1 MVVGRGAHAG
11 TRLTIISANVT
22 PLVGARHYGHRMAL
36 RARDI
41 MTTRVV
47 TVGPDDTI
55 DVAVHKM
62 TELRFSALPVID
74 RRFRLVG
81 MISLLDVLRHRE
93 DGGADTTRVG
103 AVMTADV
110 LSVPPRASLG
120 LLAHR
125 LRSYG
130 ELRVMPVVDGA
141 VLVGVVTRSDLLR
154 VRARPGPLGR
164 LAQRFRGDDDTD
176 LPGPRPARRN
186 APAHP
191 GTGQVREAMTTEV
204 VTARAT
210 DQIDEIAARLVER
223 RHRSLPVVDDQRRLV
238 GLVSEADLLGRE
250 PLSGRSNGRTVGTV
264 MTKDVIT
271 VSPEDSI
278 SSARLLVAEHGLRM
292 VPVVEGGQVVGV
304 LSRSDLV

>member
-1 MVVGRGAHAG
+1 
-11 TRLTIISANVT
+11 
-22 PLVGARHYGHRMAL
+22 MAL
-36 RARDI
+36 RARDV

-47 TVGPDDTI
+47 TLNPDDSL

-103 AVMTADV
+103 AVMNPDV
-110 LSVPPRASLG
+110 LSVPPRASLS
-120 LLAHR
+120 LVAHR

-154 VRARPGPLGR
+154 IRSRPGPLGR
-164 LAQRFRGDDDTD
+164 LVGRFRDDDSA
-176 LPGPRPARRN
+176 LPIAPTGRRN
-186 APAHP
+186 AAAHP
-191 GTGQVREAMTTEV
+191 ATAPVREAMTTEV

-210 DQIDEIAARLVER
+210 DQIDAVAAQLVER
-223 RHRSLPVVDDQRRLV
+223 RHRSLPVVDEHRRLV
-238 GLVSEADLLGRE
+238 GLVSEADILGKE
-250 PLSGRSNGRTVGTV
+250 PLSGRTNGRTVGSV

-271 VSPEDSI
+271 LSPDDSI
-278 SSARLLVAEHGLRM
+278 GSARLLIAEHGLRM
-292 VPVVEGGQVVGV
+292 VPVVEDGRVVGV

>member
-1 MVVGRGAHAG
+1 
-11 TRLTIISANVT
+11 
-22 PLVGARHYGHRMAL
+22 MAL

-47 TVGPDDTI
+47 TVGPDDTL

-93 DGGADTTRVG
+93 DGGADSTRVG
-103 AVMTADV
+103 AVMNPDV

-154 VRARPGPLGR
+154 ARSRPGPLAR
-164 LAQRFRGDDDTD
+164 LTQRFRGDDD
-176 LPGPRPARRN
+176 LAPAPVPARRN
-186 APAHP
+186 PTAHP
-191 GTGQVREAMTTEV
+191 GTGQVRDAMTTAV

-210 DQIDEIAARLVER
+210 DPIDTVATVLVER
-223 RHRSLPVVDDQRRLV
+223 RHRSLPVVDEQRRLV
-238 GLVSEADLLGRE
+238 GLVSEADILGRE
-250 PLSGRSNGRTVGTV
+250 PLSGRTNGRAVGSI

-271 VSPEDSI
+271 LSPEDSI
-278 SSARLLVAEHGLRM
+278 SSARLLIAEHGLRM
-292 VPVVEGGQVVGV
+292 VPVVEDGQVVGV
-304 LSRSDLV
+304 LSRSDLI

>member
-1 MVVGRGAHAG
+1 MRRA
-11 TRLTIISANVT
+11 
-22 PLVGARHYGHRMAL
+22 PVGARRYGHGMAL

-93 DGGADTTRVG
+93 DGGTDSTRVG
-103 AVMTADV
+103 AVMNSDV
-110 LSVPPRASLG
+110 LSVPPRASTS

-130 ELRVMPVVDGA
+130 ELRVMPVVDGT

-154 VRARPGPLGR
+154 ARARPGALTR
-164 LAQRFRGDDDTD
+164 LVQRFRGDDGQA
-176 LPGPRPARRN
+176 GPPPVRRKG
-186 APAHP
+186 PAHP
-191 GTGQVREAMTTEV
+191 GTGQVRNAMTAHV

-210 DQIDEIAARLVER
+210 EQVDAVASRLVEL
-223 RHRSLPVVDDQRRLV
+223 RHRSLPVVDERQQLV

-250 PLSGRSNGRTVGTV
+250 PLSGRASGRTVGSI

-271 VSPEDSI
+271 LSPEDSI
-278 SSARLLVAEHGLRM
+278 ASARLLVAEHGLRM
-292 VPVVEGGQVVGV
+292 VPVVEGGRVVGV

>member
-1 MVVGRGAHAG
+1 
-11 TRLTIISANVT
+11 
-22 PLVGARHYGHRMAL
+22 MAL
-36 RARDI
+36 RARDV

-47 TVGPDDTI
+47 TVSPDDSLA
-55 DVAVHKM
+55 VAVHKM

-81 MISLLDVLRHRE
+81 MISLIDVLRHRE

-103 AVMTADV
+103 AVMNPDV

-130 ELRVMPVVDGA
+130 ELRVMPVVDGS

-154 VRARPGPLGR
+154 ARSRQGPLER
-164 LAQRFRGDDDTD
+164 LVQLVKGDDEDDRPAT
-176 LPGPRPARRN
+176 LPGRRKG
-186 APAHP
+186 PTHP
-191 GTGQVREAMTTEV
+191 GIGHVRDAMTTEV
-204 VTARAT
+204 VTARVT
-210 DQIDEIAARLVER
+210 EQIDTVAERLVEH
-223 RHRSLPVVDDQRRLV
+223 RHRSLPVIDEQRRLV
-238 GLVSEADLLGRE
+238 GLISEADLLGRE
-250 PLSGRSNGRTVGTV
+250 PLSGRTHGRTVGSV
-264 MTKDVIT
+264 MTREVIA

-292 VPVVEGGQVVGV
+292 VPVVEDGRVVGV
-304 LSRSDLV
+304 LTRSDLI

>member
-1 MVVGRGAHAG
+1 
-11 TRLTIISANVT
+11 
-22 PLVGARHYGHRMAL
+22 MAL

-47 TVGPDDTI
+47 TVGPDDTL

-74 RRFRLVG
+74 RRFRIVG

-93 DGGADTTRVG
+93 DGGADTTRVS
-103 AVMTADV
+103 AVMNPDV
-110 LSVPPRASLG
+110 LSVPPRANLS

-154 VRARPGPLGR
+154 VRSRPGPLGR
-164 LAQRFRGDDDTD
+164 LTQRFRGDDDAV
-176 LPGPRPARRN
+176 PAPVRARRN
-186 APAHP
+186 APTHP
-191 GTGQVREAMTTEV
+191 GTGQVRDAMTTEV
-204 VTARAT
+204 VTARPT
-210 DQIDEIAARLVER
+210 DQVDTVAAQLVEL
-223 RHRSLPVVDDQRRLV
+223 RHRSLPVVDEQRRLV

-250 PLSGRSNGRTVGTV
+250 PLSGRTNGRTVASV

-271 VSPEDSI
+271 LSPEDSI
-278 SSARLLVAEHGLRM
+278 SSARMLIAEHGLRM
-292 VPVVEGGQVVGV
+292 VPVVEGGRVIGV
-304 LSRSDLV
+304 LSRTDLV

>member
-1 MVVGRGAHAG
+1 
-11 TRLTIISANVT
+11 
-22 PLVGARHYGHRMAL
+22 MAL
-36 RARDI
+36 RARDV

-47 TVGPDDTI
+47 TVGPDDTLA
-55 DVAVHKM
+55 VAVHKM

-93 DGGADTTRVG
+93 DGGADTTKVG
-103 AVMTADV
+103 AVMNPDV
-110 LSVPPRASLG
+110 LSVPPRASLS

-130 ELRVMPVVDGA
+130 ELRVMPVVDGS
-141 VLVGVVTRSDLLR
+141 VLVGIVTRSDLLR
-154 VRARPGPLGR
+154 ARSRANPLAR
-164 LAQRFRGDDDTD
+164 LAQRFRGDADGDQSAA
-176 LPGPRPARRN
+176 LPGRRRT
-186 APAHP
+186 PAHP

-204 VTARAT
+204 VTARAGEP
-210 DQIDEIAARLVER
+210 IDEVAARLVER
-223 RHRSLPVVDDQRRLV
+223 RHRSLPVVDEQQRLV
-238 GLVSEADLLGRE
+238 GLVSEADILGRE
-250 PLSGRSNGRTVGTV
+250 PLSGRTNGRTVGAI

-278 SSARLLVAEHGLRM
+278 SSARLLIAEHGLRM
-292 VPVVEGGQVVGV
+292 VPVVEDGRVVGV

>member
-1 MVVGRGAHAG
+1 
-11 TRLTIISANVT
+11 
-22 PLVGARHYGHRMAL
+22 MAL

-47 TVGPDDTI
+47 TVGPDDTL
-55 DVAVHKM
+55 DLAVHKM

-93 DGGADTTRVG
+93 DGGADSTRVG
-103 AVMTADV
+103 AVMNPDV
-110 LSVPPRASLG
+110 LSVPPRASLS

-141 VLVGVVTRSDLLR
+141 VLVGIVTRSDLLR
-154 VRARPGPLGR
+154 ARSRPGALGR
-164 LAQRFRGDDDTD
+164 LVQRFTGADDVAGP
-176 LPGPRPARRN
+176 LPGRKA
-186 APAHP
+186 ASHP
-191 GTGQVREAMTTEV
+191 GTGQVRDAMTSEV

-210 DQIDEIAARLVER
+210 EQTDAVAARLVER
-223 RHRSLPVVDDQRRLV
+223 RHRSLPVVDEQRRLV
-238 GLVSEADLLGRE
+238 GLVSEADLLGKE
-250 PLSGRSNGRTVGTV
+250 PLSGRTNGRTVASV

-271 VSPEDSI
+271 LSPDDSI
-278 SSARLLVAEHGLRM
+278 SSARLLIAEHGLRM
-292 VPVVEGGQVVGV
+292 VPVVEDGRVVGV

>member
-1 MVVGRGAHAG
+1 
-11 TRLTIISANVT
+11 
-22 PLVGARHYGHRMAL
+22 
-36 RARDI
+36 
-41 MTTRVV
+41 
-47 TVGPDDTI
+47 
-55 DVAVHKM
+55 M

-93 DGGADTTRVG
+93 DGGADTTKVG
-103 AVMTADV
+103 AVMTSDV
-110 LSVPPRASLG
+110 LSVPPRASLS

-154 VRARPGPLGR
+154 ARARPGPLGR
-164 LAQRFRGDDDTD
+164 LVQRFRGDDLDGAAQ
-176 LPGPRPARRN
+176 GPLRARRN
-186 APAHP
+186 AHP
-191 GTGQVREAMTTEV
+191 GTGRVRDAMTTAV
-204 VTARAT
+204 VTARAGE
-210 DQIDEIAARLVER
+210 QIDDVAERLVER
-223 RHRSLPVVDDQRRLV
+223 RHKSLPVVDDHQRLV
-238 GLVSEADLLGRE
+238 GLVSEADILGRE
-250 PLSGRSNGRTVGTV
+250 PLSGRTNGRTVGTV

-278 SSARLLVAEHGLRM
+278 SSARLLIAEHGLRM
-292 VPVVEGGQVVGV
+292 MPVVEDGRVVGV

>member
-1 MVVGRGAHAG
+1 
-11 TRLTIISANVT
+11 
-22 PLVGARHYGHRMAL
+22 MAL

-47 TVGPDDTI
+47 TVGPDDTL

-74 RRFRLVG
+74 RRFRIVG

-93 DGGADTTRVG
+93 DGGADTTRVS
-103 AVMTADV
+103 AVMNPDV
-110 LSVPPRASLG
+110 LSVPPRANLS

-154 VRARPGPLGR
+154 VRARPGPLAR
-164 LAQRFRGDDDTD
+164 LAQRFRGDDDAV
-176 LPGPRPARRN
+176 PVPVRARRN

-204 VTARAT
+204 VTARPT
-210 DQIDEIAARLVER
+210 DQVDAVAAQLVEL
-223 RHRSLPVVDDQRRLV
+223 RHRSLPVVDEQRRLV

-250 PLSGRSNGRTVGTV
+250 PLSGRTNGRTVASV

-271 VSPEDSI
+271 LSPEDSI
-278 SSARLLVAEHGLRM
+278 SSARMLIAEHGLRM
-292 VPVVEGGQVVGV
+292 VPVVEDGRVIGV
-304 LSRSDLV
+304 LSRTDLV

>member
-1 MVVGRGAHAG
+1 
-11 TRLTIISANVT
+11 
-22 PLVGARHYGHRMAL
+22 
-36 RARDI
+36 

-47 TVGPDDTI
+47 TVNPDDTVA
-55 DVAVHKM
+55 VAVHKM

-93 DGGADTTRVG
+93 DGGSDTTKVG
-103 AVMTADV
+103 AVMTSHV
-110 LSVPPRASLG
+110 LSVPPRASLS

-154 VRARPGPLGR
+154 ARSRPGPLGR
-164 LAQRFRGDDDTD
+164 LVQRFRGDDLDGAAQGP
-176 LPGPRPARRN
+176 LPGRRT

-191 GTGQVREAMTTEV
+191 GTGKVRDAMTTAV
-204 VTARAT
+204 VTARSGE
-210 DQIDEIAARLVER
+210 QIDDVAERIVER
-223 RHRSLPVVDDQRRLV
+223 RHRSLPVVDDQQRLV

-250 PLSGRSNGRTVGTV
+250 PLSGRTNGRTVGTV

-271 VSPEDSI
+271 LSPEDSI
-278 SSARLLVAEHGLRM
+278 SSARLLIAEHGLRM
-292 VPVVEGGQVVGV
+292 VPVVEDGRVVGV

>member
-1 MVVGRGAHAG
+1 
-11 TRLTIISANVT
+11 
-22 PLVGARHYGHRMAL
+22 MAL

-47 TVGPDDTI
+47 TVGPDDTL

-93 DGGADTTRVG
+93 DGGTDATRVS
-103 AVMTADV
+103 AVMNADV

-130 ELRVMPVVDGA
+130 ELRVMPVVDGS
-141 VLVGVVTRSDLLR
+141 VLVGIVTRSDLLR
-154 VRARPGPLGR
+154 ARARPGPLGR
-164 LAQRFRGDDDTD
+164 LVQRFRGDDD
-176 LPGPRPARRN
+176 LPGALPARRRT
-186 APAHP
+186 AARP
-191 GTGQVREAMTTEV
+191 GTDRVRDVMTPDV

-210 DQIDEIAARLVER
+210 DQVDAAAARLVEL
-223 RHRSLPVVDDQRRLV
+223 RHRSLPVVDEQQRLV
-238 GLVSEADLLGRE
+238 GLVSEADILGKE
-250 PLSGRSNGRTVGTV
+250 PLSGRASGRTVGSV
-264 MTKDVIT
+264 MTKDVVT
-271 VSPEDSI
+271 LSPEDSL
-278 SSARLLVAEHGLRM
+278 STARLLVAEQGLRM
-292 VPVVEGGQVVGV
+292 VPVVEDGRVVGV
-304 LSRSDLV
+304 LSRSDLI

>member
-1 MVVGRGAHAG
+1 
-11 TRLTIISANVT
+11 
-22 PLVGARHYGHRMAL
+22 MAL

-47 TVGPDDTI
+47 TVGPDDTL

-81 MISLLDVLRHRE
+81 MVSLLDVLRHRE
-93 DGGADTTRVG
+93 DGGTDATRVS
-103 AVMTADV
+103 AVMNPDV

-141 VLVGVVTRSDLLR
+141 VLVGIVTRSDLLR
-154 VRARPGPLGR
+154 ARSRPGPLGR
-164 LAQRFRGDDDTD
+164 LAQRFRGDDD
-176 LPGPRPARRN
+176 LAGPLPARRRT
-186 APAHP
+186 PARP
-191 GTGQVREAMTTEV
+191 GTDRVADAMTTDV

-210 DQIDEIAARLVER
+210 EDIDTVATRLVER
-223 RHRSLPVVDDQRRLV
+223 RHRSLPVVDEQRRLV
-238 GLVSEADLLGRE
+238 GIVSEADLLGRE
-250 PLSGRSNGRTVGTV
+250 PLSGRAGGRTIGSV
-264 MTKDVIT
+264 MTKDVVT
-271 VSPEDSI
+271 LSPEDSL
-278 SSARLLVAEHGLRM
+278 SAARLLVAEHGLRM
-292 VPVVEGGQVVGV
+292 VPVVEGGRVVGV
-304 LSRSDLV
+304 ISRSDLV

>member
-1 MVVGRGAHAG
+1 MWRA
-11 TRLTIISANVT
+11 LTH
-22 PLVGARHYGHRMAL
+22 VGARRYGQRMAL

-47 TVGPDDTI
+47 TVGPDDTL

-93 DGGADTTRVG
+93 DGGADSTRVG
-103 AVMTADV
+103 AVMNPDV

-141 VLVGVVTRSDLLR
+141 VLVGIVTRSDLLR
-154 VRARPGPLGR
+154 ARARPGPLGR
-164 LAQRFRGDDDTD
+164 LVQRFTGDDDVV
-176 LPGPRPARRN
+176 GPLPARRK
-186 APAHP
+186 AASHP
-191 GTGQVREAMTTEV
+191 GSDQVRAAMTSEV
-204 VTARAT
+204 VTARASEQT
-210 DQIDEIAARLVER
+210 DAVAARLVER
-223 RHRSLPVVDDQRRLV
+223 RHRSLPVVDEQRRLV
-238 GLVSEADLLGRE
+238 GLVSEADLLGKE
-250 PLSGRSNGRTVGTV
+250 PLSGRTNGRTVASV

-271 VSPEDSI
+271 LSPDDSI

-292 VPVVEGGQVVGV
+292 VPVVEDGRVVGV

>member
-1 MVVGRGAHAG
+1 
-11 TRLTIISANVT
+11 
-22 PLVGARHYGHRMAL
+22 MAL

-47 TVGPDDTI
+47 TVGPDDTL

-93 DGGADTTRVG
+93 DGGTDSTRVG
-103 AVMTADV
+103 AVMNPDV
-110 LSVPPRASLG
+110 LSVPPRASVS

-130 ELRVMPVVDGA
+130 ELRVMPVVDGT
-141 VLVGVVTRSDLLR
+141 VLVGIVTRSDLLR
-154 VRARPGPLGR
+154 ARSRPGPLTR
-164 LAQRFRGDDDTD
+164 LTQRFRGDDDLVGA
-176 LPGPRPARRN
+176 LPTRRK

-191 GTGQVREAMTTEV
+191 GTGRVRDAMTTDV
-204 VTARAT
+204 VTARVT
-210 DQIDEIAARLVER
+210 DQVEAIAARLVEL
-223 RHRSLPVVDDQRRLV
+223 RHRSLPVVDERRQLV
-238 GLVSEADLLGRE
+238 GLVSEADLLGKE
-250 PLSGRSNGRTVGTV
+250 PLSGRASGRTVGSV
-264 MTKDVIT
+264 MTKDVVT
-271 VSPEDSI
+271 LSPEDSI
-278 SSARLLVAEHGLRM
+278 SSARLLIAEHGLRM
-292 VPVVEGGQVVGV
+292 VPVVEGGRVVGV